1 MAGVAL
7 WSAYVRIIFYDEAA
21 LVITD
26 SQVIDCMEE
35 LEIINDG
42 EI

>member
-7 WSAYVRIIFYDEAA
+7 QSAYVWIGFSSESA

-26 SQVIDCMEE
+26 TQVIDCMEE
-35 LEIINDG
+35 LEIITDG